1 MQEEQTINIG
11 TLIEPTPIGFSF
23 DAPGWIILLGIIIL
37 ILIVIA
43 YKKHQ
48 EYQKNKYRR
57 FAVSTIESLTLSE
70 LTIEEIVFKISE
82 ILKRVSITSYGRKEI
97 ASLNEKEWLHYMNQ
111 KGKNKPFFQEKSK
124 QILTSLL
131 YQGKNA
137 QISNDEIQNYKKES
151 LNWIKKH
158 RV

>member
-23 DAPGWIILLGIIIL
+23 DAPGWMILLGIIIL

-43 YKKHQ
+43 YKKYQ

-57 FAVSTIESLTLSE
+57 FAASTIESLTLSE

-97 ASLNEKEWLHYMNQ
+97 ASLNGKEWLHYMNQ
-111 KGKNKPFFQEKSK
+111 KGENKPFFQENSK
-124 QILTSLL
+124 KTLTSLL

-137 QISNDEIQNYKKES
+137 QISNDEIQDYKKES